1 MWNSDICCQ
10 ISRIIYKDT
19 VLLPSDC
26 FFVLVLNS
34 AVIQK
39 HYAGEAGEIVY
50 TLVDIIM
57 EQLTELV
64 RRRESR
70 SYELLG

>member
-1 MWNSDICCQ
+1 M
-10 ISRIIYKDT
+10 
-19 VLLPSDC
+19 
-26 FFVLVLNS
+26 LNS